1 MSTIKNKSISQ
12 GKGKSRSLQR
22 APSPGLLEYVEK
34 KYQKSIPVSA
44 ITAAHKLYGRTK
56 ALGKDDR
63 FIQRF
68 SDGKGNVDAP
78 RLLEYLN
85 KSEPQEKGK
94 PLTAEAIGRVYQNFA
109 NHDGKLS
116 FEYIMKMGEN
126 SGVQMSAKV
135 AKAIVRK
142 YGRRKDHLD
151 VEDCLRIS
159 ERWHN
164 RSVSKSPSKGKR

>member
-1 MSTIKNKSISQ
+1 MSSIKNKSLSQ

-22 APSPGLLEYVEK
+22 APSPGLAEYLDK
-34 KYQKSIPVSA
+34 KYQKAIPIAA
-44 ITAAHKLYGRTK
+44 ITAAHKLYGRTR

-68 SDGKGNVDAP
+68 SDGKGNVDGT
-78 RLLEYLN
+78 RLLEYLGKN
-85 KSEPQEKGK
+85 EPQEKGK

-126 SGVQMSAKV
+126 SGVQISAKV

-142 YGRRKDHLD
+142 YGQRKDHLD
-151 VEDCLRIS
+151 VEDCLRLS

-164 RSVSKSPSKGKR
+164 KSVPKSPSKGRR